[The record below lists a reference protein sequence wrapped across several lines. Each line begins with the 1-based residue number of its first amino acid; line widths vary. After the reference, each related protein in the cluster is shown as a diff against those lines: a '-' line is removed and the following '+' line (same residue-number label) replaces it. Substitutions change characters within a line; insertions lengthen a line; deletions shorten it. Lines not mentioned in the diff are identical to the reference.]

1 MWKNYLKI
9 AWRNLVRQ
17 HLYAVINLTGLT
29 VAMAVGLLLLLFVRH
44 ELSFESF
51 HKNPERTY
59 RLYAV
64 IKLFNTEG
72 IAIVPSGLSNLMK
85 QEIPDIESIVD
96 VFGDKCKVKVGD
108 KWFESDYGYGASP
121 ELIDIFNFELQD
133 ADIRAALSKPHS
145 VILSQETA
153 VKFFG
158 DENPVGKTFTRKLW
172 NDSLDVCII
181 AGVLKPIPHNTHFRP
196 AWLYTQKPYTGS
208 VMWSSFGVHT
218 YLTLKPQST
227 IDEVK
232 AKFDTLIAHHKKS
245 KARSDFAFQPLS
257 EIHFTTKVGNEIYV
271 NDKNQ
276 TPNNDTRYVILFG
289 GIGLLILLAA
299 AINYMNLSTARF
311 SPRAKEVGIRKSLGA
326 NRRELIGQFLSESLL
341 LSLLALPFALA
352 LLELLLPVFTSLSGI
367 RLELNYFSLTSPLWV
382 ALAITV
388 VFGTIAGLYPALF
401 LSRFKPVET
410 LKGIFKTTRLGA
422 FTRQTLVV
430 VQFTT
435 STCLILCT
443 LIAFLQLR
451 YIQEKRLGFD
461 KENLVAI
468 SAELLKTNVVAFKEE
483 LLKLSG
489 VENGTLQYWPGGA
502 RAIGSETDSLGNR
515 IDYAFLRIDTA
526 FFSTLKLELVEGR
539 NFSSESGGD
548 IAQPNYDDTLV
559 KPPPRESMSIILNE
573 TACNA
578 FGLPHPTG
586 KTINNKFIQGT
597 VVGVVKD
604 FHLSDLRQAIM
615 PMVLNFSGGQVNKY
629 GDNVTIRIR
638 ANQTEQTMA
647 AVDSVWKIFSPYEP
661 LKAEFVDQS
670 LQNFYTSDKRM
681 VTLFMVF
688 ALISVSIACLGLFGL
703 ISFSAEQRT
712 KEIGIRKIL
721 GASVASITALLSK
734 DFLKMVAIAFI
745 IASPIAYLGMTKWL
759 EDYAY
764 KVDLAVWMFLSGGII
779 ALLLAFLT
787 VCYQAIKAAQQNPV
801 KSLRYE

>member
-1 MWKNYLKI
+1 MWRNYLKI

-85 QEIPDIESIVD
+85 QEIPDIESIID
-96 VFGDKCKVKVGD
+96 VSGMKSKIQVGD
-108 KWFESDYGYGASP
+108 KWFESDYGYAASP
-121 ELIDIFNFELQD
+121 ELVDIFNFELQD
-133 ADIRAALSKPHS
+133 ADIRAALSKPHA
-145 VILSQETA
+145 VILSPETA

-158 DENPVGKTFTRKLW
+158 NENPVGKTLTRKLW

-196 AWLYTQKPYTGS
+196 AWLYTETPYTGS
-208 VMWSSFGVHT
+208 VRWDNFVTHI
-218 YLTLKPQST
+218 YVTLKPQST
-227 IDEVK
+227 IEDVK
-232 AKFDTLIAHHKKS
+232 VKLDTLVAHHKS
-245 KARSDFAFQPLS
+245 PNVPTNYAFQPLS
-257 EIHFTTKVGNEIYV
+257 EVHFSTKLGNEMYV
-271 NDKNQ
+271 YDKNQ
-276 TPNNDTRYVILFG
+276 TANNDMRYVMLFG
-289 GIGLLILLAA
+289 AIGLVILLAA

-311 SPRAKEVGIRKSLGA
+311 SLRAKEVGIRKSLGA
-326 NRRELIGQFLSESLL
+326 NQRELIGQFLSESLL

-367 RLELNYFSLTSPLWV
+367 HLDLDYFGFNSPLWV
-382 ALAITV
+382 ALGITV
-388 VFGTIAGLYPALF
+388 ILGTLAGLYPALF

-410 LKGIFKTTRLGA
+410 LKGIFKTTRLSA

-443 LIAFLQLR
+443 LIAALQLR
-451 YIQEKRLGFD
+451 YMQEKRLGFD
-461 KENLVAI
+461 KENLLAI
-468 SAELLKTNVVAFKEE
+468 NAELLKSNVVAFKEE

-489 VENGTLQYWPGGA
+489 VESATLQYWPGGTLSMA
-502 RAIGSETDSLGNR
+502 SEKDSLGNR
-515 IDYAFLRIDTA
+515 IDYGFLSVDTT
-526 FFSTLKLELVEGR
+526 FLTTLKLELAEGR
-539 NFSSESGGD
+539 NFSSSD
-548 IAQPNYDDTLV
+548 IVEPDYSDTTSK
-559 KPPPRESMSIILNE
+559 KPSPETVSIILNE
-573 TACNA
+573 TACKVFN
-578 FGLPHPTG
+578 FPHAAGQVIKSKVLT
-586 KTINNKFIQGT
+586 GT
-597 VVGVVKD
+597 VVGVIKD
-604 FHLSDLRQAIM
+604 FHLLDMKQVIM
-615 PMVLNFSGGQVNKY
+615 PMVLQYRGSGANKY

-734 DFLKMVAIAFI
+734 DFLKLVMVSFI
-745 IASPIAYLGMTKWL
+745 LASPIAYLGMTKWL